1 MVYAGKRIFI
11 SGGSEGIGRAV
22 AVQLASE
29 GAHVCVAA
37 RRQGPL
43 DETVAAM
50 QAARATA
57 GGRDDTV
64 LTSVSVDL
72 TDPAAVDAAARDA
85 LGRLGGLDLLIC
97 NQGYAHTGR
106 LSDLPVEDFHT
117 LMNVNYLGHAYACRA
132 FAPHFQRQASGTIVL
147 VSSAFGY
154 LGAYGW
160 TAYCASKWAIV
171 GFAEALRQEM
181 MLAGVT
187 VKVFYPGTTETPG
200 LARENSDKPK
210 VVWEFEHS
218 NAFNVVR
225 RPEDVA
231 RRLLAAAQGS
241 RFENP
246 CGWDGWLSFLASR
259 HLPWLVRALNDA
271 DLRKAIAKHGV

>member
-1 MVYAGKRIFI
+1 MSYAGKRVFI
-11 SGGSEGIGRAV
+11 SGGSEGIGRAT
-22 AVQLASE
+22 AVQLAAA

-50 QAARATA
+50 KAAAKGTA
-57 GGRDDTV
+57 V
-64 LTSVSVDL
+64 LTAVSVDL
-72 TDPAAVDAAARDA
+72 TDYAAVEAAAARA
-85 LGRLGGLDLLIC
+85 IAEMGGIDLLIC

-106 LSDLPVEDFHT
+106 IVDLPVEDFRR
-117 LMNVNYLGHAYACRA
+117 LMDVNYLGHAYACKA
-132 FAPHFQRQASGTIVL
+132 FAPHFLAQKSGTIVL

-181 MLAGVT
+181 ALHGVS

-200 LARENSDKPK
+200 LQKENADKPK
-210 VVWEFEHS
+210 VVWEFEHN

-225 RPEDVA
+225 KPEDVA
-231 RRLLAAAQGS
+231 KRLLAAAGGG
-241 RFENP
+241 RFDNP
-246 CGWDGWLSFLASR
+246 SGWDGWLSFLASR
-259 HLPWLVRALNDA
+259 YAPWLVRALNDG
-271 DLRKAIAKHGV
+271 DIRKAIAKHGET

>member
-1 MVYAGKRIFI
+1 MSYAGKRVFI
-11 SGGSEGIGRAV
+11 SGGSEGIGRAT
-22 AVQLASE
+22 AVQLAAA

-50 QAARATA
+50 KAAAKGTA
-57 GGRDDTV
+57 V
-64 LTSVSVDL
+64 LTAVSVDL
-72 TDPAAVDAAARDA
+72 TDYAAVEAAAARA
-85 LGRLGGLDLLIC
+85 IAEMGGIDLLIC

-106 LSDLPVEDFHT
+106 IVDLPVEDFRR
-117 LMNVNYLGHAYACRA
+117 LMDVNYLGHAYACKA
-132 FAPHFQRQASGTIVL
+132 FAPHFLAQKSGTIVL

-160 TAYCASKWAIV
+160 SAYCASKWAIV

-181 MLAGVT
+181 ALHGVS

-200 LARENSDKPK
+200 LQKENADKPK
-210 VVWEFEHS
+210 VVWEFEHN

-225 RPEDVA
+225 KPEDVA
-231 RRLLAAAQGS
+231 KRLLAAAGGG
-241 RFENP
+241 RFDNP
-246 CGWDGWLSFLASR
+246 SGWDGWLSFLASR
-259 HLPWLVRALNDA
+259 YAPWLVRALNDG
-271 DLRKAIAKHGV
+271 DIRKAIAKHGET

>member
-1 MVYAGKRIFI
+1 MSFAGKRVFV
-11 SGGSEGIGRAV
+11 SGGSEGIGRAT
-22 AVQLASE
+22 AVRLAAE

-50 QAARATA
+50 KAAAKGSTTLCA
-57 GGRDDTV
+57 I
-64 LTSVSVDL
+64 SVDL
-72 TDPAAVDAAARDA
+72 TDPVAVQAAADEA
-85 LGRLGGLDLLIC
+85 VAKLGGIDLLVC

-106 LSDLPVEDFHT
+106 IVDVPIEDYRR
-117 LMNVNYLGHAYACRA
+117 LMEVNYLGHAYTCRA
-132 FAPHFQRQASGTIVL
+132 FAPTFLAQKSGTIVL

-181 MLAGVT
+181 GFHGVS

-200 LARENSDKPK
+200 LEKENADKLK
-210 VVWEFEHS
+210 AIWEFEHN

-225 RPEDVA
+225 KPDDVA
-231 RRLLAAAQGS
+231 ARLLKAAAGGWFDNAS
-241 RFENP
+241 
-246 CGWDGWLSFLASR
+246 GWDGWLSFFASR
-259 HLPWLVRALNDA
+259 WAPWLVRMLNDG
-271 DLRKAIAKHGV
+271 DMKKAIGKHGES